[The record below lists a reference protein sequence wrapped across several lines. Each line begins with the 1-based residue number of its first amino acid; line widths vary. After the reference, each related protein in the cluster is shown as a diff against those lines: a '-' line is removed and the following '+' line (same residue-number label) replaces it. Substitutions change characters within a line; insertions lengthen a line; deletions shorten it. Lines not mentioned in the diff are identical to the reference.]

1 MAGDPKIEAQLDQV
15 VARIRQGAKPW
26 KIRDQDI
33 AALKKHYRPSFS
45 LNASSWTKVRGKI
58 LRLSSYEGALAAVFA
73 EALYGKLATP
83 ARPMPNGCLFLAA
96 FLVQLGCPPEL
107 APTAIAL
114 GRHCTKVDLSLVDA
128 KTLKSIGQRL
138 LTLASADQYSAAVG

>member
-83 ARPMPNGCLFLAA
+83 ARPMPKGCLFLAA

-138 LTLASADQYSAAVG
+138 LTLAPADQYSAAVG